1 MKREIMIALIG
12 NPNIGKTTI
21 FNLLTGSRQHVGNWP
36 GVTVEKK
43 TGRLSR
49 NGYDIEVVDLPG
61 TYSLTAYSAD
71 EIIARDFILEG
82 NPDVVVQVVDATN
95 MERTL
100 YLTLQVAEL
109 GVPTV
114 IALNMVDL
122 ARAQGD
128 GIDHERLSASQG
140 IPIFYDPGTGKPA
153 VLWESWTQ
161 PRPNR
166 YDGPV
171 AILVSPYT
179 ISSGEGLP
187 KVFAESGTGAIVS
200 WYGTNGAFGIESI
213 GPTLPLGI
221 VTAFPMGASLDESG
235 RIQVDSNASLI
246 GGVAPTVRVPL
257 DRDTLARAMAGEDVH
272 LAYAVDWLK
281 AEAMA
286 GSAEH
291 SPLPTQKAAA
301 ARVVPL
307 AALAFIVVWHGRR

>member
-1 MKREIMIALIG
+1 MKREIRIALIG

-21 FNLLTGSRQHVGNWP
+21 FNVLTGLRQHVGNWP

-95 MERTL
+95 MERNL

-109 GVPTV
+109 GVPMV

-179 ISSGEGLP
+179 IR
-187 KVFAESGTGAIVS
+187 
-200 WYGTNGAFGIESI
+200 NGRDC
-213 GPTLPLGI
+213 L
-221 VTAFPMGASLDESG
+221 VVRDE
-235 RIQVDSNASLI
+235 
-246 GGVAPTVRVPL
+246 
-257 DRDTLARAMAGEDVH
+257 
-272 LAYAVDWLK
+272 
-281 AEAMA
+281 
-286 GSAEH
+286 
-291 SPLPTQKAAA
+291 
-301 ARVVPL
+301 
-307 AALAFIVVWHGRR
+307 

>member
-1 MKREIMIALIG
+1 MPG
-12 NPNIGKTTI
+12 CPGKGR
-21 FNLLTGSRQHVGNWP
+21 LCGSGFQSSSRLAVP
-36 GVTVEKK
+36 VEKK

-95 MERTL
+95 MERNL

-109 GVPTV
+109 GVPMV
-114 IALNMVDL
+114 IALNLVDL

-128 GIDHERLSASQG
+128 EIDHERLSASLG

-179 ISSGEGLP
+179 IR
-187 KVFAESGTGAIVS
+187 
-200 WYGTNGAFGIESI
+200 NGRDCLVVRDEWGIWH
-213 GPTLPLGI
+213 
-221 VTAFPMGASLDESG
+221 
-235 RIQVDSNASLI
+235 RVDRPD
-246 GGVAPTVRVPL
+246 APSREH
-257 DRDTLARAMAGEDVH
+257 RSM
-272 LAYAVDWLK
+272 K
-281 AEAMA
+281 AA
-286 GSAEH
+286 GSRWTATHPASAGWRRRCGCH
-291 SPLPTQKAAA
+291 STGILW
-301 ARVVPL
+301 R
-307 AALAFIVVWHGRR
+307 GRWPGRTSTSLTRLTGSKLRQ

>member
-1 MKREIMIALIG
+1 M
-12 NPNIGKTTI
+12 
-21 FNLLTGSRQHVGNWP
+21 LTGLRQHVGNWP

-82 NPDVVVQVVDATN
+82 NPDVVIQVVDATN

-109 GVPTV
+109 GVPMV
-114 IALNMVDL
+114 IALNLVDL

-140 IPIFYDPGTGKPA
+140 IPIFYDPGTWKPA
-153 VLWESWTQ
+153 VIWESWTQ

-171 AILVSPYT
+171 AHPCKSIHNPERARLSR
-179 ISSGEGLP
+179 
-187 KVFAESGTGAIVS
+187 GTGRTGHLAS
-200 WYGTNGAFGIESI
+200 SRSARRS
-213 GPTLPLGI
+213 LS
-221 VTAFPMGASLDESG
+221 GASLDENG

-246 GGVAPTVRVPL
+246 GGVAPTRCGCHSTGIPWRGRWPGRTSTSL
-257 DRDTLARAMAGEDVH
+257 TRLT
-272 LAYAVDWLK
+272 
-281 AEAMA
+281 
-286 GSAEH
+286 GSK
-291 SPLPTQKAAA
+291 LRQ
-301 ARVVPL
+301 
-307 AALAFIVVWHGRR
+307 

>member
-1 MKREIMIALIG
+1 MKREIRIALIG

-213 GPTLPLGI
+213 GPTLPLG
-221 VTAFPMGASLDESG
+221 
-235 RIQVDSNASLI
+235 RI
-246 GGVAPTVRVPL
+246 
-257 DRDTLARAMAGEDVH
+257 AR
-272 LAYAVDWLK
+272 
-281 AEAMA
+281 
-286 GSAEH
+286 
-291 SPLPTQKAAA
+291 
-301 ARVVPL
+301 
-307 AALAFIVVWHGRR
+307 